1 HLHARVPL
9 GLQRPDPRGVL
20 LLGLPG
26 ATLELLA
33 ADRLHEVAA
42 VRPDVLRALD
52 DPLRQAHDGVDAAPP
67 QVDGEPPDG
76 LVGVGA
82 EGLGL
87 ARGAEVLGPVLVGG
101 DRLDVP
107 GDAVP
112 VGGPG
117 GVRVPRVGDAVA
129 GPGPLAVAVA
139 LGVPVGVDVRVE
151 LAAAPR
157 ADAAGAGPARDRLA
171 VVGHRLALE
180 AHVGER
186 AGEAR
191 DAAVAG
197 RALTA
202 VVLGVGRVHAVEV
215 VGLRARVVLAVRAD
229 AALAAGERDDLVAV
243 HLEPGR
249 GHATAR
255 AVGAR
260 GRAVGVRGRAQLLV
274 VRHEPGVA
282 VRAGFPV
289 ARHALDADP
298 VREDGIALAARRLA
312 VAAAGA
318 RAGAVAHGRLA
329 EVDVRPVV
337 AVAVHTRRTGAVA
350 DGLDREVLALPV
362 RLQLCLDAD
371 QAVTFAVVAAPLVR
385 PALRDEVLGVRVT
398 HPAEAAARAFA
409 GQVQQEHPVLVDL
422 GVGDGAAATT
432 AEAAAVAAV
441 RAAVH
446 GLGAG
451 VHVDV
456 AVRPVVVVARRAAA
470 ARARGTR
477 RRRLVVGRR
486 HRGRRA
492 EPADAAARAV
502 RVGVR
507 VVLRVVERVGHGVRR
522 EAREAVRRTG

>member
-1 HLHARVPL
+1 
-9 GLQRPDPRGVL
+9 
-20 LLGLPG
+20 
-26 ATLELLA
+26 
-33 ADRLHEVAA
+33 
-42 VRPDVLRALD
+42 
-52 DPLRQAHDGVDAAPP
+52 
-67 QVDGEPPDG
+67 
-76 LVGVGA
+76 
-82 EGLGL
+82 
-87 ARGAEVLGPVLVGG
+87 
-101 DRLDVP
+101 
-107 GDAVP
+107 
-112 VGGPG
+112 
-117 GVRVPRVGDAVA
+117 
-129 GPGPLAVAVA
+129 
-139 LGVPVGVDVRVE
+139 
-151 LAAAPR
+151 
-157 ADAAGAGPARDRLA
+157 
-171 VVGHRLALE
+171 
-180 AHVGER
+180 
-186 AGEAR
+186 
-191 DAAVAG
+191 
-197 RALTA
+197 
-202 VVLGVGRVHAVEV
+202 
-215 VGLRARVVLAVRAD
+215 
-229 AALAAGERDDLVAV
+229 
-243 HLEPGR
+243 
-249 GHATAR
+249 
-255 AVGAR
+255 
-260 GRAVGVRGRAQLLV
+260 QLLV

-337 AVAVHTRRTGAVA
+337 AVAVHTRRAGAVA

-507 VVLRVVERVGHGVRR
+507 VVLRVVERVGHGSRR
-522 EAREAVRRTG
+522 EAREAVRRTGALRGGARPRGPGAGPRADRPPAGAEPTAAGAVGRRRCGVAHGGAVGARPLVGGGARGARGVRVAAVRRARAGGRGRRPPGPGRGPCGDEDATAAEAALVGAGR